1 MNVCQIIVGSL
12 PYYTQLASGDM
23 PNAVKGDSPLRNNRG
38 TRTASRCC
46 LFTKAKWCN
55 TRSQIQIEL
64 LGAPDSIF
72 VYGSN
77 TVPIIGNLAS
87 YKENFSHNLTLIVCE
102 TLLPRGKSKG
112 NRLTMSA
119 KGYPTWTIRL
129 VEILNIEILFLFHF
143 SKKHIPHTSGNR
155 YSYPFFEIFY
165 YKCYLSIQD
174 HSLV

>member
-87 YKENFSHNLTLIVCE
+87 YKENFSHNLTLILCDD
-102 TLLPRGKSKG
+102 GING
-112 NRLTMSA
+112 
-119 KGYPTWTIRL
+119 
-129 VEILNIEILFLFHF
+129 EIE
-143 SKKHIPHTSGNR
+143 
-155 YSYPFFEIFY
+155 
-165 YKCYLSIQD
+165 
-174 HSLV
+174 

>member
-38 TRTASRCC
+38 TRMASRCC

-87 YKENFSHNLTLIVCE
+87 YKENFSYNLTLIVCDQCFSRE
-102 TLLPRGKSKG
+102 FTCV

-119 KGYPTWTIRL
+119 KGHNTWTIRTM
-129 VEILNIEILFLFHF
+129 EILNTELML
-143 SKKHIPHTSGNR
+143 
-155 YSYPFFEIFY
+155 
-165 YKCYLSIQD
+165 
-174 HSLV
+174 

>member
-1 MNVCQIIVGSL
+1 MNVCQNIVGSL
-12 PYYTQLASGDM
+12 PCYTQLTSGDM

-46 LFTKAKWCN
+46 FFTKAKWCN

-102 TLLPRGKSKG
+102 TRRKGRNYEG

-119 KGYPTWTIRL
+119 KEYHQWTIRT
-129 VEILNIEILFLFHF
+129 VEILKIE
-143 SKKHIPHTSGNR
+143 
-155 YSYPFFEIFY
+155 
-165 YKCYLSIQD
+165 
-174 HSLV
+174 